1 LKSALK
7 VIVTMAVFV
16 GALAISPVATDDAKA
31 DPWLASWYG
40 PGFAG
45 YPTASGEIFDPYALT
60 AAHPTLPFGTELQVC
75 YSACTVVRVNDR
87 GPYTGGRDIDLSQGA
102 SDAVGL
108 TPVGV
113 DYVDV
118 EILGYGYY

>member
-1 LKSALK
+1 
-7 VIVTMAVFV
+7 
-16 GALAISPVATDDAKA
+16 
-31 DPWLASWYG
+31 
-40 PGFAG
+40 
-45 YPTASGEIFDPYALT
+45 
-60 AAHPTLPFGTELQVC
+60 VC